1 MEAAEPLPLP
11 ESLAGV
17 SAKTQVAD
25 IVNAVR
31 CARRRAGLNRASRLS
46 EHAPLRA
53 APQVLDNTSAS
64 LDAYH
69 RCAPVRAA
77 RAGAGREGRRV
88 RAAR

>member
-1 MEAAEPLPLP
+1 MEPAAPLPLP

-31 CARRRAGLNRASRLS
+31 GSRAGRRPRHAGRLS
-46 EHAPLRA
+46 ERSAARHA
-53 APQVLDNTSAS
+53 QVLDNTAAS

-69 RCAPVRAA
+69 RHVRVCAACVL
-77 RAGAGREGRRV
+77 AGRRSGSLRLR
-88 RAAR
+88 

>member
-11 ESLAGV
+11 ESLSGV

-31 CARRRAGLNRASRLS
+31 CARRRAGLHRASRLS
-46 EHAPLRA
+46 VLVPLRA

-69 RCAPVRAA
+69 RCASVRAVSTGAA
-77 RAGAGREGRRV
+77 RESRRV
-88 RAAR
+88 RATR

>member
-31 CARRRAGLNRASRLS
+31 RARRRAASPPGSRLS
-46 EHAPLRA
+46 VHAPLRRR
-53 APQVLDNTSAS
+53 PQVLDNTSAS

-69 RCAPVRAA
+69 RCASVRSV
-77 RAGAGREGRRV
+77 RAGAGREAGRV
-88 RAAR
+88 RGTR

>member
-1 MEAAEPLPLP
+1 MEPAAPLPLP

-31 CARRRAGLNRASRLS
+31 GSRAGGRPRHAGRLS
-46 EHAPLRA
+46 ERSA
-53 APQVLDNTSAS
+53 APRAQVLDNTAAS

-69 RCAPVRAA
+69 R
-77 RAGAGREGRRV
+77 RV
-88 RAAR
+88 RARSACMNAGRRSGPLRLR